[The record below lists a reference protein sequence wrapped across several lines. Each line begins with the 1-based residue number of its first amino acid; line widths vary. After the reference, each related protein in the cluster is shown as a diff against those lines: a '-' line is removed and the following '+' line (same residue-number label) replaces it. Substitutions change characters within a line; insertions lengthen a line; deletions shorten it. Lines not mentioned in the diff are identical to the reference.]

1 MAVFAGIPPTEAV
14 AWVRATYRADAV
26 ETSEQ
31 EEWVLWFAQWA
42 ESHPG
47 DPSTY
52 ALG

>member
-1 MAVFAGIPPTEAV
+1 MAVLAGIPPIEAV
-14 AWVRATYRADAV
+14 AWVRAAYRADAV

-31 EEWVLWFAQWA
+31 EEWVQRFAQWA

-47 DPSTY
+47 DPSEY